1 MDIKEQEKLTEVI
14 RQNSINAENYAKAR
28 EKAAVSKYHLDI
40 LAGAKYL
47 SDKLNV
53 KAAYE
58 KALILIASEND
69 ENKQLYK
76 DFLKYTSVYKGLEKV
91 IEANA
96 DQIRWA
102 QSRMKYIKD
111 NE

>member
-1 MDIKEQEKLTEVI
+1 MDLQEQARLDKIVI
-14 RQNSINAENYAKAR
+14 QNSTNAENYAKAR
-28 EKAAVSKYHLDI
+28 EKAAVSKYKLDVM
-40 LAGAKYL
+40 AGAKYL

-58 KALILIASEND
+58 KALILIASENED
-69 ENKQLYK
+69 NKELYK
-76 DFLKYTSVYKGLEKV
+76 DFLKYTAIYKGLEKI

-102 QSRMKYIKD
+102 QSKMKFLKE
-111 NE
+111 NT